1 MKIDGNGRI
10 GGPSGPGPRRGAGG
24 DGRFTLPDA
33 DDARPAASAG
43 SATPLG
49 GLSPLFALQEVDVE
63 GERRRAAKRG
73 NDVLDRLEELRMGL
87 LFGHVPK
94 ERLHDLLAM
103 VRSRQEK
110 LSDPR
115 LMAVLAD
122 IELRAE
128 VELAKL
134 GF

>member
-1 MKIDGNGRI
+1 MKIDGSGRI
-10 GGPSGPGPRRGAGG
+10 GGPSGPGAKRGSGG
-24 DGRFTLPDA
+24 AQFSLPDA
-33 DDARPAASAG
+33 GEAKAAAPTG
-43 SATPLG
+43 AAAPLG
-49 GLSPLFALQEVDVE
+49 GVAALFALQEVDIQ
-63 GERRRAAKRG
+63 GERRQAARRG
-73 NDVLDRLEELRMGL
+73 NDLLDRLEELRMGL

-110 LSDPR
+110 FSDPR
-115 LMAVLAD
+115 LVAVLAD